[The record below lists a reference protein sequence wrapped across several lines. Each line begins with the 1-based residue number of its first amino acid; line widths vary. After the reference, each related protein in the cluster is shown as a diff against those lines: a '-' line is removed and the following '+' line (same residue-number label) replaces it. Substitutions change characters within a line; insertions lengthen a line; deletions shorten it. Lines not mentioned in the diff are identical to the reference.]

1 MKINRYY
8 LACIMAFVIWGF
20 IPFPLKAVSGYASS
34 QIMFYRLSF
43 ALLGTLV
50 LLLTIKRKAALAD
63 WQKFRSESGQ
73 ARRKFLGTITAASL
87 LLSLNWLL
95 FIYVVNKVSV
105 QAGSFSY
112 LICPILTSLLGYV
125 VLSEKL
131 LRNQWFAI
139 SLSAISCALVASGSL
154 LSLAMSLLVAVSY
167 AFYLIAQR
175 KFQGYDKIVLLGVQ
189 LFISFLV
196 IAPWYWLTLPA
207 GGTTLPDAHFLTQT
221 LILGW
226 LFTILPLFLNLFA
239 LKELTSGT
247 VGILMYLN
255 PLINF
260 TMAFLYF
267 GEIASF
273 QQIVAYT
280 LIFASIVIYNWH
292 LVGAKRKASMMTAEI
307 K

>member
-8 LACIMAFVIWGF
+8 LAAIAAFVIWGF
-20 IPFPLKAVSGYASS
+20 IPFPLRAVSDYASS
-34 QIMFYRLSF
+34 QIMFYRISF
-43 ALLGTLV
+43 ALLGTII
-50 LLLTIKRKAALAD
+50 LLLTLKRKALQSD
-63 WQKFRSESGQ
+63 WQKFRSESGLS
-73 ARRKFLGTITAASL
+73 RRKLLTVMTTASL
-87 LLSLNWLL
+87 LLSFNWLL

-112 LICPILTSLLGYV
+112 LICPILTSLLGYL

-131 LRNQWFAI
+131 LRNQWLAI
-139 SLSAISCALVASGSL
+139 SLSAVSCSLVASGSFL
-154 LSLAMSLLVAVSY
+154 GMVMSLLVATSY

-189 LFISFLV
+189 LSISFLV

-207 GGTTLPDAHFLTQT
+207 GGAMLPDGHFLTQT
-221 LILGW
+221 LILGVI
-226 LFTILPLFLNLFA
+226 FTILPLFLNLFA
-239 LKELTSGT
+239 LKELSSGT
-247 VGILMYLN
+247 VGILMYIN

-267 GEIASF
+267 GEMASP
-273 QQIVAYT
+273 QQVVAYV
-280 LIFASIVIYNWH
+280 LIFLSIVVYNWH
-292 LVGAKRKASMMTAEI
+292 LVSAGRKSVAVAAEI

>member
-1 MKINRYY
+1 
-8 LACIMAFVIWGF
+8 MAFVIWGF

-43 ALLGTLV
+43 ALLGTIV
-50 LLLTIKRKAALAD
+50 LLLTVKRKAFLAD
-63 WQKFRSESGQ
+63 WQKFHSESWQ
-73 ARRKFLGTITAASL
+73 ARRKLLGIIATASL
-87 LLSLNWLL
+87 LLSFNWLL

-131 LRNQWFAI
+131 LRNQWLAI
-139 SLSAISCALVASGSL
+139 SLSIVSCALVASGSL
-154 LSLAMSLLVAVSY
+154 LSLAMSLLVATSY

-175 KFQGYDKIVLLGVQ
+175 KFQGYDKIVLLGLQ

-196 IAPWYWLTLPA
+196 IAPWYWLTLPEA
-207 GGTTLPDAHFLTQT
+207 GATLPDAHFLTQT
-221 LILGW
+221 LILGIF
-226 LFTILPLFLNLFA
+226 FTIVPLFLNLFA

-267 GEIASF
+267 GEMASL
-273 QQIVAYT
+273 QQIVAYG
-280 LIFASIVIYNWH
+280 LIFVSIVVYNWH
-292 LVGAKRKASMMTAEI
+292 LVAAGRKSVVVATEI